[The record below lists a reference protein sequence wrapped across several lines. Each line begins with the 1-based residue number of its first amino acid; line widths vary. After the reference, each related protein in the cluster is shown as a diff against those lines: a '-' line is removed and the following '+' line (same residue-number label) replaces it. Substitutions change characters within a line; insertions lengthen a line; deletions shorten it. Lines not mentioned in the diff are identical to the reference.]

1 MAAERN
7 KDVVRRFITEVLS
20 GGRLDRIDELLAP
33 TYVNRTFDADLP
45 AFKEM
50 IAALATALPER
61 RFDVEELIAE
71 GDAVVARFKLEVRE
85 TGGKTTS
92 MRGLTYYRVADGR
105 IVEDDPITTPEITRA
120 LGPDHEVAMRR
131 LYERINAGDIDG
143 FGDHLADDFVEH
155 DQTPG
160 SGPGKEE
167 VKQLFHMYR
176 SAFPD
181 MRMEVEDVLVSGDR
195 AIARVRVTGTHQGE
209 LMGMPATGNR
219 VDVKLIDITRFGE
232 DGLAREHWGVFDA
245 LGMMQQLGAVP
256 VPAPA

>member
-1 MAAERN
+1 MAADRN

-33 TYVNRTFDADLP
+33 TYVNRAFGADLA
-45 AFKEM
+45 AFKEL
-50 IAALATALPER
+50 IAGFVAALPER

-71 GDAVVARFKLEVRE
+71 ADAVVARFTLEVRD
-85 TGGKTTS
+85 TGGRTTS

-105 IVEDDPITTPEITRA
+105 IVEDDPITTPELARA
-120 LGPDHEVAMRR
+120 LGPDHETTMRR
-131 LYERINAGDIDG
+131 LYELISAGDIDG
-143 FGDHLADDFVEH
+143 FGDCLAEDFVEH

-160 SGPGKEE
+160 FGPGKEE
-167 VKQLFHMYR
+167 VKQLFRMYR

-181 MRMEVEDVLVSGDR
+181 MYMEVQDVLVSGDR

-209 LMGMPATGNR
+209 LMGMPATGKR
-219 VDVKLIDITRFGE
+219 VDVQLIDITRFGD

-245 LGMMQQLGAVP
+245 LGMMQQLGAM
-256 VPAPA
+256 PAPTPA